1 MDTLSKQPTPRELPE
16 LPEPLVMQRMVRQL
30 DDGASLF
37 ETTEVLM
44 HFTAAQ
50 MHAYA
55 RQAIAESE
63 AMAEGLRKALR
74 GALVLLQIPESDI
87 DSVIDAAIAQEAGR
101 G

>member
-1 MDTLSKQPTPRELPE
+1 MTTPRELPE
-16 LPEPLVMQRMVRQL
+16 LPPSL
-30 DDGASLF
+30 DEVSVFMGARSDEF
-37 ETTEVLM
+37 SR
-44 HFTAAQ
+44 FAAPNDEYFSAAD

-63 AMAEGLRKALR
+63 ARAEGVRKALR

-101 G
+101 EGLA

>member
-1 MDTLSKQPTPRELPE
+1 MTSPRELPE
-16 LPEPLVMQRMVRQL
+16 LPVERELRNYSGNIPFGYYSAR
-30 DDGASLF
+30 D
-37 ETTEVLM
+37 
-44 HFTAAQ
+44 

-63 AMAEGLRKALR
+63 ARAEGVRKALR

-101 G
+101 EAGSA